1 MKDATKIWALIGGL
15 ALSVPLTLAAQK
27 GAPGDAGK
35 GQAVFEQC
43 ATCHHAASAEK
54 KIGPGLKGLFKKAR
68 MQNGRRPT
76 EQNVRAVIES
86 GGGGMPAF
94 REMLTEQEKT
104 DLITYL
110 RTL

>member
-1 MKDATKIWALIGGL
+1 MRKLISSL
-15 ALSVPLTLAAQK
+15 ALTASLTLGAQK

-35 GQAVFEQC
+35 GQAVFQQC
-43 ATCHHAASAEK
+43 ATCHLAASAEK
-54 KIGPGLKGLFKKAR
+54 RIGPGLKGLFKKAK

-76 EQNVRAVIES
+76 EQSVRAVIES

-94 REMLTEQEKT
+94 RELLTEQEKT
-104 DLITYL
+104 DLIAYL